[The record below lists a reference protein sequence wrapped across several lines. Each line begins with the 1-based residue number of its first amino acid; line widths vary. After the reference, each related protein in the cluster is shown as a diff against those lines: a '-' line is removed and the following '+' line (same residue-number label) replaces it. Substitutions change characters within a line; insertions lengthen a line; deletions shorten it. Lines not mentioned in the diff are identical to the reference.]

1 MTAVAMVYDVARW
14 EERAILEA
22 ARRKSVRVELLHLR
36 AQPLAVNGKLPVSV
50 DVFLQRSLS
59 HVAALS
65 STLALESMGARV
77 VNNSRSIAV
86 AHDKL
91 WTLAL
96 LSAHGIPTPR
106 TLVAFSEESA
116 LKAAGELGYPVVV
129 KPINGSWGRLVSL
142 VDDSETLRVIVE
154 HRTYMNNPMLK
165 VHLVQEFVRKPGR
178 DIRVFV
184 VGEEVPVA
192 IYRVSQHWITN
203 TARGGKAVP
212 APIDDELRELSIK
225 TARVVGVEVAGLDI
239 FEDPERG
246 YLVNE
251 VNAVPDFR
259 NTVVVTGYDL
269 AGKIV
274 DYLVSIA
281 RR

>member
-1 MTAVAMVYDVARW
+1 MSIALVYDIARW

-22 ARRKSVRVELLHLR
+22 ARKRSIRVELLHLEV
-36 AQPLAVNGKLPVSV
+36 QPLAVSGKPPVEA
-50 DVFLQRSLS
+50 DIYLQRCLS
-59 HVAALS
+59 HVNALS
-65 STLALESMGARV
+65 STIALESMGVPV
-77 VNNSRSIAV
+77 VNNSRAISI

-96 LSAHGIPTPR
+96 LSRSGIPTPR
-106 TLVAFSEESA
+106 TFIAFSEKSA
-116 LKAAGELGYPVVV
+116 LKATETLGYPIVI

-142 VDDSETLRVIVE
+142 AEDEETLRVILE
-154 HRTYMNNPMLK
+154 HRVYTNNPFLK
-165 VHLVQEFVRKPGR
+165 VHLIQEFIRKPGR

-192 IYRVSQHWITN
+192 IYRVSDHWITN
-203 TARGGKAVP
+203 TARGGRAQP
-212 APIDDELRELSIK
+212 APVDEELRELSLK
-225 TARVVGVEVAGLDI
+225 AARIVGVEIAGLDI

-251 VNAVPDFR
+251 INAVPDFR

-269 AGKIV
+269 PGKIV
-274 DYLVSIA
+274 EYLVSTA

>member
-1 MTAVAMVYDVARW
+1 
-14 EERAILEA
+14 
-22 ARRKSVRVELLHLR
+22 
-36 AQPLAVNGKLPVSV
+36 
-50 DVFLQRSLS
+50 VFLQRSLS

-96 LSAHGIPTPR
+96 LSTHGIPTPR

-116 LKAAGELGYPVVV
+116 LKAAEELGYPVVV

-154 HRTYMNNPMLK
+154 HRMYMNNPMLK

>member
-1 MTAVAMVYDVARW
+1 MSIALVYDIARW

-22 ARRKSVRVELLHLR
+22 ARKRSIRVELLHLEV
-36 AQPLAVNGKLPVSV
+36 QPLTINGEPPLEVE
-50 DVFLQRSLS
+50 VFLQRSLS
-59 HVAALS
+59 HANAIT
-65 STLALESMGARV
+65 STIALESMGLRV
-77 VNNSRSIAV
+77 VNNSRAIAV

-96 LSAHGIPTPR
+96 LSKSGIPTPR
-106 TLVAFSEESA
+106 TIVAFSDKPA
-116 LKAAGELGYPVVV
+116 MKVAKTLGYPVVV

-142 VDDSETLRVIVE
+142 AEDEETLRVILE
-154 HRTYMNNPMLK
+154 HRVYMNNPFLK
-165 VHLVQEFVRKPGR
+165 VHLLQEFVRKPNR

-184 VGEEVPVA
+184 VGDEVPVA
-192 IYRVSQHWITN
+192 IYRVSEHWITN
-203 TARGGKAVP
+203 TARGGRAQP
-212 APIDDELRELSIK
+212 APIDEELRELSLK
-225 TARVVGVEVAGLDI
+225 TAKIIGVEIGGLDI

-269 AGKIV
+269 PGKIV
-274 DYLVSIA
+274 EYLVSTT

>member
-1 MTAVAMVYDVARW
+1 LNIALVYDIARW

-22 ARRKSVRVELLHLR
+22 ARKRSIRVELLHLET
-36 AQPLAVNGKLPVSV
+36 QPLTVSGRPPVEA
-50 DVFLQRSLS
+50 DVYLQRCLS
-59 HVAALS
+59 HANALS
-65 STLALESMGARV
+65 STIALESTGVRV
-77 VNNSRSIAV
+77 VNNSRAIVV

-96 LSAHGIPTPR
+96 LSKAGIPTPR
-106 TLVAFSEESA
+106 TVIAFSESSA
-116 LKAAGELGYPVVV
+116 MKAAGALGYPVVV

-142 VDDSETLRVIVE
+142 AEDEETLRVILE
-154 HRTYMNNPMLK
+154 HRVYMNNPFLK
-165 VHLVQEFVRKPGR
+165 VHLIQEFVRKPGR

-184 VGEEVPVA
+184 VGDEVPVA
-192 IYRVSQHWITN
+192 IYRVSDHWVTN
-203 TARGGKAVP
+203 TARGGRAQP
-212 APIDDELRELSIK
+212 APIDEELRELSLK
-225 TARVVGVEVAGLDI
+225 TAETLGVEIAGLDV

-259 NTVVVTGYDL
+259 NTVAVTGYDL
-269 AGKIV
+269 PGKIV
-274 DYLVSIA
+274 EYLASTT